1 MIKLTSSSLPAADDH
16 TLPADEEVLS
26 RLHAHPMSG
35 WLGLPQSQVPE
46 LERMLREAERIRC
59 AAQRLLVIGA
69 GGSSLGARALIS
81 AFGKTDAGYPEA
93 VFWGDNLSVVT
104 ARRILERL
112 AGGDFHVILTSKTGS
127 TLETLAAF
135 RCVLPLL
142 REKYGEHVAEHIT
155 VISEPDTRLHSF
167 ARESGAGFFEFPKN
181 VGGRYSVLCP
191 SGLLPAAVCGVDIRA
206 LLDGARAQAGRTDT
220 ALRFARERVGL
231 FKRGFTNEI
240 LACFEPEFALFGD
253 WWRQLF
259 GESEGK
265 NGGGAYPSC
274 VTYTR
279 DLHSVGQYIQDGVR
293 NLYETFVLF
302 EKAEGT
308 DEIPQNTA
316 FSDGL
321 DTLNG
326 KTLPQLNKIA
336 ADSVIEAH
344 KAGGV
349 PVLAVT
355 LPDYSET
362 SAGGFIMFMEIAAA
376 ASCFLVGVDPFDQP
390 GVEEYKKRIKS
401 GLK

>member
-1 MIKLTSSSLPAADDH
+1 
-16 TLPADEEVLS
+16 
-26 RLHAHPMSG
+26 
-35 WLGLPQSQVPE
+35 
-46 LERMLREAERIRC
+46 
-59 AAQRLLVIGA
+59 
-69 GGSSLGARALIS
+69 
-81 AFGKTDAGYPEA
+81 
-93 VFWGDNLSVVT
+93 WGDNLSAVT
-104 ARRILERL
+104 ARRILATL
-112 AGGDFHVILTSKTGS
+112 ADCDFHVILTSKTGS

-142 REKYGEHVAEHIT
+142 EKKYGARFAERIT

-191 SGLLPAAVCGVDIRA
+191 SGLLPAAVCGVDVRA
-206 LLDGARAQAGRTDT
+206 LLCGARVQTERTDD
-220 ALRFARERVGL
+220 ALRFARGRVAL
-231 FKRGFTNEI
+231 FKKGYTNEI

-279 DLHSVGQYIQDGVR
+279 DLHSVGQYVQDGVR

-302 EKAEGT
+302 EQPEKAA
-308 DEIPQNTA
+308 EIPQNTA

-321 DTLNG
+321 DALNG

-336 ADSVIEAH
+336 ADSVMDAH

-355 LPDYSET
+355 LPDYSEK
-362 SAGGFIMFMEIAAA
+362 SAGAFIVFMEIAAA

-390 GVEEYKKRIKS
+390 GVEEYKKRIKA
-401 GLK
+401 GLE